1 MKPGLTISCIGHAGA
16 LLLGLVA
23 ISAQPMQAPPME
35 TLPVEFISAT
45 DFSKLAQ
52 GAKNAPKLKVEEP
65 KPLADRIDEPK
76 PVKQLAPKVAD
87 KPEITTA
94 TAASKPQ
101 PRPEPKPA
109 DQRDKK
115 TADFK
120 PDQIAD
126 LLKKDEAKKPPKPQD
141 KPAPKKPAQDHPKFD
156 ANQVAALL
164 HKRDPR
170 RQVATAETLNNTP
183 SLGAA
188 TGAQD
193 AQLSQSEIDALRERI
208 RGCWSPPA
216 GVDPTSDLYVTL
228 RVLFKP
234 DGSLAQPPDLVAV
247 RPSPLASVFAE
258 SAKRALLLCQPFTML
273 KPAHYDQWKD
283 IEFTFTP
290 HELLGG

>member
-16 LLLGLVA
+16 LLLGLLA

-45 DFSKLAQ
+45 DFSKLTQ
-52 GAKNAPKLKVEEP
+52 GVKNAPRLKMKEP
-65 KPLADRIDEPK
+65 KPLADKVDQPK

-87 KPEITTA
+87 KPEITTE

-101 PRPEPKPA
+101 PKPDPKPA
-109 DQRDKK
+109 DKRAKK

-120 PDQIAD
+120 PDQIAE
-126 LLKKDEAKKPPKPQD
+126 LLKKDEAKKPPKPQH
-141 KPAPKKPAQDHPKFD
+141 KPAPEKPAHARPKFD

-164 HKRDPR
+164 DKRDPR
-170 RQVATAETLNNTP
+170 RHVATAETLNNAP

-208 RGCWSPPA
+208 RDCWSPPA

-234 DGSLAQPPDLVAV
+234 DGSLAQAPDLVAV
-247 RPSPLASVFAE
+247 RPSPLAAVFAE
-258 SAKRALLLCQPFTML
+258 SAQRALLMCQPFTML
-273 KPAHYDQWKD
+273 KPEHYDQWKD